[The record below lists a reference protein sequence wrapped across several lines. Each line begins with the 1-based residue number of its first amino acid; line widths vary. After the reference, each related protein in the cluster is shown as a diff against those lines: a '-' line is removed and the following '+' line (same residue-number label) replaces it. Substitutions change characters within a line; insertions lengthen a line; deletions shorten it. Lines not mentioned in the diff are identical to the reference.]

1 MIINSTNT
9 RRSPITPPSL
19 RLAPSLRPQVLVERE
34 AFRLRQLTEKD
45 STELVLEVREGSAL
59 PRQGVRN
66 RVEGALSRRDHH
78 RALVHLHHLCSH
90 SEGTD
95 RNHVD
100 LILVLQL
107 EPLRVEIDCALGGA
121 VDSQASR
128 EEDPSARSDV
138 DDGASLLSRPHLREQ
153 NPIDLE
159 ESQEI
164 DIHILY
170 NVMRIDLQIRPT
182 CDRAGIIDHNPD
194 VQPLPLL

>member
-1 MIINSTNT
+1 M
-9 RRSPITPPSL
+9 
-19 RLAPSLRPQVLVERE
+19 
-34 AFRLRQLTEKD
+34 
-45 STELVLEVREGSAL
+45 REGSAL

-66 RVEGALSRRDHH
+66 RVEGALSWSDHH

-128 EEDPSARSDV
+128 EEDPSAGGDV

-153 NPIDLE
+153 NPIDFE
-159 ESQEI
+159 ESEEI

-170 NVMRIDLQIRPT
+170 NVMRVYLQIRPT
-182 CDRAGIIDHNPD
+182 CHRASIIDHNPN
-194 VQPLPLL
+194 VQPFPLL